1 MRIKRSKHSK
11 IVLSAINKLHST
23 ENILSKALTHA
34 EISHEYL
41 VLINNEAEKFNRSRR

>member
-11 IVLSAINKLHST
+11 IVLLAINKLHST

-41 VLINNEAEKFNRSRR
+41 VLINNEAEKIQ